1 MKSINAFFGLIF
13 VVLLVACGEQKRPQ
27 RTDTTTSGAVRVL
40 TDDCLLPLM
49 KEEALVFQGLN
60 PESEISILST
70 NEVDAFNYL
79 FRDSVRLIV
88 AAKDLT
94 FQEKEMLRAKKLMPR
109 SIRIAIDGVALIIH
123 PSNFDSLITVDDF
136 KKILDGDINSWKQ
149 LNSKSPLGS
158 IQVVFDNNGS
168 STVRY
173 IQDSITRGLIKSK
186 NVYAKQNNKEVLEHV
201 SKTPNAIGVIGLN
214 WVSNTVDTLQFS
226 FSEKVRVMS
235 ISPFLEAREDNSYA
249 PYPAYLIL
257 KRYPFYRDIY
267 MIITD
272 APGYLPSGFM
282 NFVAGEKGQRLAL
295 KSGMVPAN
303 SPMRIVQIHE

>member
-1 MKSINAFFGLIF
+1 MKFFYVFLSVLIV
-13 VVLLVACGEQKRPQ
+13 VVLFACEQPKKPQ
-27 RTDTTTSGAVRVL
+27 RTDSTTSGSVRVI

-49 KEEALVFQGLN
+49 EEEALVFQGLY
-60 PESEISILST
+60 PESSIDIFST

-94 FQEKEMLRAKKLMPR
+94 FKEKEMLRAKKLMPR
-109 SIRIAIDGVALIIH
+109 STRIAMDGVALIIH
-123 PSNFDSLITVDDF
+123 RSNLDSLITVDDF
-136 KKILDGDINSWKQ
+136 KKILDGDLTTWKQ
-149 LNSKSPLGS
+149 LNPTSKLGN

-173 IQDSITRGLIKSK
+173 VQDSITRGMIKSK
-186 NVYAKQNNKEVLEHV
+186 SVYAKNNNKEVLDYV
-201 SKTPNAIGVIGLN
+201 SVTPNAIGVIGLN
-214 WVSNTVDTLQFS
+214 WISNTVDTIQFS
-226 FSEKVRVMS
+226 FSDKIRVMS

-249 PYPAYLIL
+249 PYPAYLVL
-257 KRYPFYRDIY
+257 KKYPFYRDIY